1 MKLIKIC
8 LSLLITISMI
18 SIDLVNALNDDFEY
32 ELLDNGTI
40 EIQGYDGED
49 TSITVPSKI
58 DGISVTSIGEDAFYC
73 CDTLTT
79 IKIPNGIKSIG
90 SSAFSDCTSLESIS
104 IPKSVTSIGDFAFYN
119 CSSLISIKIP
129 EKIKCIL
136 EYTFSECSS
145 LESVTISN
153 SVTHIE
159 EGAFDC
165 CSSLKNI
172 TIPNS
177 VTKLGDYAFNECTDL
192 KEIIIPE
199 SVTSIGEYAF
209 SDCEGLIDITIL
221 GNIKSISDYTFS
233 GCTSLKNITIPDGV
247 ANIGESA
254 FSGCESLVDVTILGN
269 IKNIQDYT
277 FSDCTS
283 LQNITIPDD
292 VENIGEGAF
301 DSCSNLASLIIPKSV
316 TSIGEDVFN
325 GCTQLTLKV
334 YPNSYGLKYA
344 KENSIPYEIITVPAS
359 TVQIDKTSLSL
370 HTGESSILVA
380 TITPND
386 VTDKVLVWTSSDSNI
401 VKVDSNGK
409 VIALSK
415 GEAIIT
421 VKTSNGKE
429 AQCSIT
435 VVDSIVNIPITSISL
450 NQTILTLDKGNTY
463 TLIADIHPS
472 DTTDSKVLSWHS
484 SDSNIVEVDSKGRIT
499 ALSTGQANITVK
511 TNHGLIAICIVTVK
525 DSEINRSEDEENSK
539 SHSLI
544 HKDKEIVPVIKN
556 VKTEDTT
563 NIMIWLEIIIGS
575 LIIFIYI
582 NKVRKAN

>member
-1 MKLIKIC
+1 M
-8 LSLLITISMI
+8 
-18 SIDLVNALNDDFEY
+18 
-32 ELLDNGTI
+32 
-40 EIQGYDGED
+40 
-49 TSITVPSKI
+49 
-58 DGISVTSIGEDAFYC
+58 
-73 CDTLTT
+73 
-79 IKIPNGIKSIG
+79 
-90 SSAFSDCTSLESIS
+90 
-104 IPKSVTSIGDFAFYN
+104 
-119 CSSLISIKIP
+119 
-129 EKIKCIL
+129 
-136 EYTFSECSS
+136 
-145 LESVTISN
+145 
-153 SVTHIE
+153 
-159 EGAFDC
+159 
-165 CSSLKNI
+165 
-172 TIPNS
+172 
-177 VTKLGDYAFNECTDL
+177 
-192 KEIIIPE
+192 
-199 SVTSIGEYAF
+199 TSIGEYAF
-209 SDCEGLIDITIL
+209 SDCEGLIDVTIL

-325 GCTQLTLKV
+325 ECTQLTLKV

-544 HKDKEIVPVIKN
+544 HKDKEIPVIKN
-556 VKTEDTT
+556 VKTEDTI

>member
-58 DGISVTSIGEDAFYC
+58 DGISVTSIGQDAFYC

-90 SSAFSDCTSLESIS
+90 SSAFSDCTSLENIS

-209 SDCEGLIDITIL
+209 SDCEGLID
-221 GNIKSISDYTFS
+221 
-233 GCTSLKNITIPDGV
+233 
-247 ANIGESA
+247 
-254 FSGCESLVDVTILGN
+254 VTILGN

-325 GCTQLTLKV
+325 ECTQLTLKV

-544 HKDKEIVPVIKN
+544 HKDKEIPVIKN
-556 VKTEDTT
+556 VKTEDTI

>member
-90 SSAFSDCTSLESIS
+90 SSAFSDCTSLENIS

-209 SDCEGLIDITIL
+209 SDCEGLIGVTIL

-254 FSGCESLVDVTILGN
+254 F
-269 IKNIQDYT
+269 
-277 FSDCTS
+277 
-283 LQNITIPDD
+283 
-292 VENIGEGAF
+292 

-325 GCTQLTLKV
+325 ECTQLTLKV

-556 VKTEDTT
+556 VKTEDRT

>member
-209 SDCEGLIDITIL
+209 SDCEGLID
-221 GNIKSISDYTFS
+221 
-233 GCTSLKNITIPDGV
+233 
-247 ANIGESA
+247 
-254 FSGCESLVDVTILGN
+254 VTILGN

-325 GCTQLTLKV
+325 ECTQLTLKV

-544 HKDKEIVPVIKN
+544 HKDKEIPVIKN
-556 VKTEDTT
+556 VKTEDTI

>member
-90 SSAFSDCTSLESIS
+90 SSAFSDCTSLENIS

-209 SDCEGLIDITIL
+209 SDCEGLIGVTIL

-254 FSGCESLVDVTILGN
+254 F
-269 IKNIQDYT
+269 
-277 FSDCTS
+277 
-283 LQNITIPDD
+283 
-292 VENIGEGAF
+292 

-325 GCTQLTLKV
+325 ECTQLTLKV